1 MLSASR
7 NLPSEET
14 GLPVICLPM
23 DKENGIGGHGLL
35 ALERFHDDTRHM
47 MICEVYAPS
56 AYGNPGDKNRWFL
69 TEQGY
74 ADALTAAQK
83 RQIKIK
89 SHAAIVEGHILP
101 DKKKKRRGH

>member
-7 NLPSEET
+7 KPPSEET

-56 AYGNPGDKNRWFL
+56 AYGNPGDKNRWFR

-101 DKKKKRRGH
+101 DKKKKRRRH